1 MISLWMRRCNR
12 FIEAWPYHWYQQP
25 YKIKRNLMDE
35 KDNLFTPTSRTTVR
49 TKRILLI
56 SIRGSLLKISL
67 VGMMCLIFQAHAT
80 NPAPAKP
87 ADTNAPA
94 ATAPAAP
101 AAAAASPGS
110 GTFDMSKVPFVTAAS
125 RPGLF
130 MLPPTTPG

>member
-1 MISLWMRRCNR
+1 MNSSSIFSFSAKSFAELKVHCVKSIQLQFYR
-12 FIEAWPYHWYQQP
+12 FCCCI
-25 YKIKRNLMDE
+25 
-35 KDNLFTPTSRTTVR
+35 
-49 TKRILLI
+49 
-56 SIRGSLLKISL
+56 G
-67 VGMMCLIFQAHAT
+67 GMCLAFQAHAT

-94 ATAPAAP
+94 ATTPAAPAAP
-101 AAAAASPGS
+101 AAAAANPGS